1 MAKKTAKTKTRI
13 SPKQRF
19 DAYKTLALN
28 TLRAVM
34 SPKTRQFADLTSHE
48 MVNGVLKPNTVQV
61 SELISITQTAQAL
74 NNTVRLGYEGNGP
87 KARLILTFVENVNQ
101 HESVLYIGEN
111 YASQGRFGRG
121 TAVCTICRWSRRW

>member
-1 MAKKTAKTKTRI
+1 MAKKTSETKTRI

-19 DAYKTLALN
+19 EAYKTLALN

-74 NNTVRLGYEGNGP
+74 GNTVRLGYDGQRSESP
-87 KARLILTFVENVNQ
+87 THSHLCRECQSARECV
-101 HESVLYIGEN
+101 SV
-111 YASQGRFGRG
+111 Q
-121 TAVCTICRWSRRW
+121 

>member
-1 MAKKTAKTKTRI
+1 MAKKTAEIKTRI

-19 DAYKTLALN
+19 EAYKTLARN

-34 SPKTRQFADLTSHE
+34 SPRTRQFADLTSHE

-74 NNTVRLGYEGNGP
+74 GNTVRLEYAGQGP

-101 HESVLYIGEN
+101 HESVLY
-111 YASQGRFGRG
+111 
-121 TAVCTICRWSRRW
+121 

>member
-13 SPKQRF
+13 SLKQRF
-19 DAYKTLALN
+19 SDYKMLAIN

-34 SPKTRQFADLTSHE
+34 SPRTRQFADLTSHE

-74 NNTVRLGYEGNGP
+74 GNTVRLGYDGNGP
-87 KARLILTFVENVNQ
+87 KARLILTFVENVKQ
-101 HESVLYIGEN
+101 HESVLY
-111 YASQGRFGRG
+111 
-121 TAVCTICRWSRRW
+121 

>member
-1 MAKKTAKTKTRI
+1 MAKKTPKTKARI

-19 DAYKTLALN
+19 EAYKTLALN

-74 NNTVRLGYEGNGP
+74 RNTVRLGYEGNGP

-101 HESVLYIGEN
+101 HASVLY
-111 YASQGRFGRG
+111 
-121 TAVCTICRWSRRW
+121 

>member
-1 MAKKTAKTKTRI
+1 MAKKTAAIKTRI

-19 DAYKTLALN
+19 EEYKTLAIN

-34 SPKTRQFADLTSHE
+34 SPRTRQFADLTSHE

-74 NNTVRLGYEGNGP
+74 GNTVRLGYDGNGP

-101 HESVLYIGEN
+101 HESVLY
-111 YASQGRFGRG
+111 
-121 TAVCTICRWSRRW
+121 